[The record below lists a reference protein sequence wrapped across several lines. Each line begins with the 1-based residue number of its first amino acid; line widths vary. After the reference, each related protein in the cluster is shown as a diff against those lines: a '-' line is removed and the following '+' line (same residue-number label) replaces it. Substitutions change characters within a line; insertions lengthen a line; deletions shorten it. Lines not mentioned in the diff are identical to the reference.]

1 MTKLKHGTEWK
12 PINYFKIIMNLMKIY
27 VPVDYFS
34 KCLFPQ
40 MFVKLTINNKLI
52 II

>member
-1 MTKLKHGTEWK
+1 MKFSEWK
-12 PINYFKIIMNLMKIY
+12 PIRIFKIIMNLNLKIY
-27 VPVDYFS
+27 VTVDYFS

-52 II
+52 MI